1 MATEEE
7 YDHIYAFLS
16 NHEYPAGFG
25 KNEKRALRRKVHNYK
40 VNHGVLFYLL
50 KENWRQVPH
59 TNKDEQ
65 RILEA
70 CHALPEGRPGKWE
83 SGCPV

>member
-7 YDHIYAFLS
+7 YDNIYAFRS
-16 NHEYPAGFG
+16 NHEYLG
-25 KNEKRALRRKVHNYK
+25 KNEKRALRKKAHNYK

-50 KENWRQVPH
+50 NENWRQVPR
-59 TNKDEQ
+59 TNKDQQ

-70 CHALPEGRPGKWE
+70 CHALPEGRTGKWE
-83 SGCPV
+83 TGCPI